1 MTGTSKPVPKEVKVS
16 RFGCVN
22 CLWSCIECVDGSM
35 YTEGKDD
42 NGKAECANYTYY
54 N

>member
-1 MTGTSKPVPKEVKVS
+1 MKRGISKPVPKEVKVS

-35 YTEGKDD
+35 YEKMDD
-42 NGKAECANYTYY
+42 NEECANYTYY